1 MSSGDIKK
9 ELFNIIMGKGF
20 TINNNLQPKCR
31 YDDKRHKIDK
41 NVYQKVGVG
50 IYLSPKINLIEQKTG
65 IIHFMKRSYKIAL
78 MVSVDTSKIR
88 QSDPD
93 YWVLGKKDIE
103 INKIIFK
110 EVFWEKSF
118 EF

>member
-1 MSSGDIKK
+1 
-9 ELFNIIMGKGF
+9 
-20 TINNNLQPKCR
+20 
-31 YDDKRHKIDK
+31 
-41 NVYQKVGVG
+41 
-50 IYLSPKINLIEQKTG
+50 
-65 IIHFMKRSYKIAL
+65 

-88 QSDPD
+88 QPDPD

-103 INKIIFK
+103 LNKTMFK